1 MGTIEYIRQYKYMT
15 ISKSNMKDLLRRKT
29 SLTEEIETAL
39 NEQIMREAHSS
50 AIYLA
55 MGSWCDQHGFEHS
68 ADFFYKQSEEERGHM
83 MKLFKYI
90 LDMGGNAIS
99 PEVTNIQQDYDS
111 FRAVFE
117 TALEQ
122 EIAITQSINR
132 IVGRCHQVQD
142 FTTVAF
148 MQWFLKEQIE
158 EEFIA
163 RRALELFDTIGE
175 EGVGRYMIDKNI
187 TKISYDSSAGE

>member
-1 MGTIEYIRQYKYMT
+1 
-15 ISKSNMKDLLRRKT
+15 MKDLLRRKT
-29 SLTEEIETAL
+29 SLTEEIEAAL

-55 MGSWCDQHGFEHS
+55 MGSWCDQHGFENS
-68 ADFFYKQSEEERGHM
+68 ANFFYKQSDEERGHM
-83 MKLFKYI
+83 MKIFKYVI
-90 LDMGGNAIS
+90 DLGGNAIS
-99 PEVTNIQQDYDS
+99 PEVVGIPQEYDS
-111 FRAVFE
+111 FRGVFE

-132 IVGRCHQVQD
+132 IVARCHQVQD
-142 FTTVAF
+142 YTTVTF
-148 MQWFLKEQIE
+148 LQWFLKEQVE

-187 TKISYDSSAGE
+187 PKISYDGNLGE